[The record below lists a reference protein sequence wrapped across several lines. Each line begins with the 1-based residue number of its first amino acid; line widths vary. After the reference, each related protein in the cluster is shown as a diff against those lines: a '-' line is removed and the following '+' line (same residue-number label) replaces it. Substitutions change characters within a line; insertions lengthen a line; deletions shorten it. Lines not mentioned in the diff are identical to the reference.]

1 MEVRET
7 RIGVFLDELASGKPT
22 PGSGCVA
29 GLCGALGAALVSM
42 VAGLTA
48 GRERYADVDEKMR
61 KILESAKT
69 MLGTFSKLAEDDM
82 VVYEEYMTALGMP
95 KSTEAE
101 RDVRKRALS
110 TRSKLIVSVPLDI
123 AEQSVA
129 LGALA
134 LDALE
139 HGNRNASMDAA
150 AAVQLALVTAKIASN
165 DVRFNL
171 RGIKDA
177 KFAKAVGGR
186 LEIVMRDIAG
196 IASTSEAFFGSLLK
210 S

>member
-7 RIGVFLDELASGKPT
+7 RIGDFLDELASAKPT

-48 GRERYADVDEKMR
+48 GRERYAGVDEKMC

-82 VVYEEYMTALGMP
+82 VVYEEFMTALGMP
-95 KSTEAE
+95 KSTDEE
-101 RDVRKRALS
+101 HDVRKRALS
-110 TRSKLIVSVPLDI
+110 TRSKLIVSIPLDI
-123 AEQSVA
+123 AEQSIA

-139 HGNRNASMDAA
+139 HGNPNASMDAA
-150 AAVQLALVTAKIASN
+150 AAVQLALATAKIASN

-171 RGIKDA
+171 RYIEDA
-177 KFAKAVGGR
+177 KFARTVGER
-186 LEIVMRDIAG
+186 LELVMKDIAG
-196 IASTSEAFFGSLLK
+196 IAAASETFFKDLLK